1 MAEDDPK
8 IKITKLDAA
17 RRQLRIPIRLWFDDD
32 DPIAIHTL
40 TAAAHDIIHTLFRRK
55 GLKNLLFD
63 SKLIKDNFR
72 AEWVRGIK
80 ANANFFK
87 HADRDAT
94 GTFEFNPFANEMLL
108 FFSATALEKMGE
120 PLGIEENALAGC

>member
-72 AEWVRGIK
+72 AEWVRGMK
-80 ANANFFK
+80 ATQTSSNMP
-87 HADRDAT
+87 T
-94 GTFEFNPFANEMLL
+94 GMQLAPSNLIRLRTKCSYFSQQPLL
-108 FFSATALEKMGE
+108 KRWGNHWVLKRT
-120 PLGIEENALAGC
+120 P